1 MLAVWKGRM
10 VWCDEDRW
18 QYLFWLE
25 RIAMS
30 NCSVF
35 ATFPVLETKRLILRE
50 LKMAD
55 ARALFR
61 FLSDKEVMRYYDRR
75 VFASLEE
82 VQRSIERHRFRL
94 ERNEGIRWGITIK
107 GRNEVVGNC
116 GYFWDWHDFRGEISY
131 ALARAYWNQGIMT
144 EALTALIYHG
154 FELWP
159 LHRIEANVSEKNLG
173 SLRVLQKLGFREE
186 GTRRERLFEG
196 NEFHDQKMLAL
207 LRSDIQSF

>member
-1 MLAVWKGRM
+1 MNDGTIL
-10 VWCDEDRW
+10 
-18 QYLFWLE
+18 
-25 RIAMS
+25 S
-30 NCSVF
+30 
-35 ATFPVLETKRLILRE
+35 TFPVLETKRLMLRE
-50 LKMAD
+50 LKTSD

-75 VFASLEE
+75 VFSSLEE
-82 VQRSIERHRFRL
+82 VQRNIERHRFRF

-131 ALARAYWNQGIMT
+131 VLARAYWNRGIMT

-159 LHRIEANVSEKNLG
+159 LHRIEANVSEKNIG
-173 SLRVLQKLGFREE
+173 SMRVLQKLGFREE
-186 GTRRERLFEG
+186 GTRRERLFED
-196 NEFHDQKMLAL
+196 NEFHDQKMFAL
-207 LRSDIQSF
+207 LRSDINFV